1 MADPVTLRFRYTEQD
16 YVRAMR
22 LHLSKRMRL
31 KLDIVV
37 AVALGLLS
45 AFMLWDRDNLDWF
58 WVFGGVA
65 SAVLLAI
72 VLLAWFVAPVRA
84 YRQEPKL
91 HDEYFLQFGSDGI
104 AFRTASIDSRIEW
117 KLYRELRSDEH
128 THLLVYGTNGFTALP
143 RRVFTGPDQ
152 EAAFLQLVR
161 QSIILPGTP
170 GSPRAPSASQV

>member
-1 MADPVTLRFRYTEQD
+1 MTEPVTLRFRYTEQD

-45 AFMLWDRDNLDWF
+45 AFMLQDGDKLNWF
-58 WVFGGVA
+58 WVFGCVA
-65 SAVLLAI
+65 SALLLAV
-72 VLLAWFVAPVRA
+72 VLFAWFVAPVRA
-84 YRQEPKL
+84 FRQEPKL
-91 HDEYFLQFGSDGI
+91 HDEYFLHFGPDGI
-104 AFRTASIDSRIEW
+104 EFRTASINSRIEW
-117 KLYRELRSDEH
+117 KLYRELRTDEH

-143 RRVFTGPDQ
+143 RRVFTGADQ

-161 QSIILPGTP
+161 QAIGHPGT
-170 GSPRAPSASQV
+170 AV